1 MTRYHKFKRMVF
13 NYSPDFVKRIFFQL
27 KNYKNV
33 KPRKQIVIGVHLVK
47 HCNLKCKG
55 CDNFSPLANEEYVD
69 VKQYK
74 ADFERMAELFGDNA
88 ERIDLYGGEP
98 LLHPQIIE
106 LIRITRDS
114 FPQSPITILTNGI
127 LLTGMPDEFWKICVE
142 KKIKISL
149 TKYPINLDYDKI
161 EKIVDEKG
169 VNFEYHGYSLIE
181 EKVLWKEKLDLSG
194 KQNPAVMFKCCG
206 RANDCIVLSNGRL
219 YTCTMIPN
227 VRHFN
232 NFFGENVEVTEHD
245 SIDIYKAKDAKEIF
259 EFLSRPVPCCRYCDI
274 FHNEYGI
281 KWEQTNGKKE
291 EWT

>member
-33 KPRKQIVIGVHLVK
+33 KPRKQIVIGVHLVE

-127 LLTGMPDEFWKICVE
+127 LLTGIGVGAYFI
-142 KKIKISL
+142 IKR
-149 TKYPINLDYDKI
+149 
-161 EKIVDEKG
+161 V
-169 VNFEYHGYSLIE
+169 
-181 EKVLWKEKLDLSG
+181 KE
-194 KQNPAVMFKCCG
+194 
-206 RANDCIVLSNGRL
+206 R
-219 YTCTMIPN
+219 
-227 VRHFN
+227 
-232 NFFGENVEVTEHD
+232 EN
-245 SIDIYKAKDAKEIF
+245 
-259 EFLSRPVPCCRYCDI
+259 
-274 FHNEYGI
+274 
-281 KWEQTNGKKE
+281 
-291 EWT
+291 